1 MTTET
6 TPLEGSKAPD
16 FQLPSM
22 DHGLVGPQDYQGKK
36 RVVVA
41 FYPKDNTSG

>member
-1 MTTET
+1 MAET
-6 TPLEGSKAPD
+6 PREGSKAPD
-16 FQLPSM
+16 FQLPSIN
-22 DHGLVGPQDYQGKK
+22 HGLVGPADYASSK